1 MKTRKGGVCYGL
13 QERRRQKAEREVRQK
28 KEPPQTNVM
37 AFYYADSDDIPC
49 KET

>member
-1 MKTRKGGVCYGL
+1 MGCKKGGGKKPKGK
-13 QERRRQKAEREVRQK
+13 QDKK

>member
-1 MKTRKGGVCYGL
+1 MGCKKGGGK
-13 QERRRQKAEREVRQK
+13 KAEREVRQK